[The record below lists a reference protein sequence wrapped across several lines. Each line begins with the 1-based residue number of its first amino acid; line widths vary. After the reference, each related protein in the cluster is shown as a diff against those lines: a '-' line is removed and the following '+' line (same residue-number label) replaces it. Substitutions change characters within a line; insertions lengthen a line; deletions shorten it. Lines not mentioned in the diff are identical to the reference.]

1 MSNPV
6 ESSSPE
12 AAIDD
17 SAQIARA
24 ARRDSRRR
32 TTIVT
37 VSMLATVAVIG
48 LTWSVW
54 PTGTSTTAS
63 TQAADQPVVSTP
75 IPTAAAAARPSA
87 APSASPVPDLLPPA
101 AATTHVAD
109 FLAAA
114 AAIAPDATDTSDR
127 LSKVAS
133 GAIIA
138 EIENDQ
144 QELVANGWTQE
155 GTPTVVS
162 LTIVSADATAIP
174 PTTVAEACIDSS
186 DVVTLDSDG
195 KSLAGAGNDQTHR
208 ALNIFTLQQSGS
220 TWRVISRTFPADTTC

>member
-1 MSNPV
+1 MSNPADP
-6 ESSSPE
+6 SPPE
-12 AAIDD
+12 PATGD
-17 SAQIARA
+17 SAAGARA

-32 TTIVT
+32 TAIVT
-37 VSMLATVAVIG
+37 VSMLATVAVVG
-48 LTWSVW
+48 LAWELW

-63 TQAADQPVVSTP
+63 TVTTDQTPAPNP
-75 IPTAAAAARPSA
+75 IPATSSAAPPSA
-87 APSASPVPDLLPPA
+87 TPSASPVPDLLPPA
-101 AATTHVAD
+101 EASAQVAD
-109 FLAAA
+109 FLAAT

-133 GAIIA
+133 GAIIS
-138 EIENDQ
+138 EIENDH

-155 GTPTVVS
+155 GTPTVAS
-162 LTIVSADATAIP
+162 LTIVSADATAVP

-195 KSLAGAGNDQTHR
+195 KPLAGAGNDHAHR
-208 ALNIFTLQQSGS
+208 ALNIFTLQQNGS